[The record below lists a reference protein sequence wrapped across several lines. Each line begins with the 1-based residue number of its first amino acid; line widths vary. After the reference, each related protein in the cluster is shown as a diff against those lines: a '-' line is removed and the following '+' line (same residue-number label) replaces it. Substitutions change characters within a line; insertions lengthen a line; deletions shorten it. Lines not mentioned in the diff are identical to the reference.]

1 MKKIVILTD
10 HFPLGKGETFLKTEI
25 EYFKNW
31 DVSIFVLSEKENLK
45 SENLP
50 ENIKVF
56 VAPNLKNNVQKII
69 CFIKALFNVNLYKEI
84 CHMIENRKMNLS
96 NIKEAIYALYY
107 AEGREKKI
115 KEILLKSKYTK
126 DEKIIFY
133 SYWMYVQPIINIYLK
148 KYFMNS
154 TIVCRCHRYDLYEN
168 ENQNKYLPMRKF
180 ILKCVDYVFPI
191 SRDGEKYLKYRYP
204 EFDSKIEISRLGT
217 KDLGEKCT
225 EKKSKLFTIVSC
237 SNVIKVK
244 RLELIV
250 GALALLKD
258 IQVLWMHFGDG
269 DMFQTIKNQAK
280 EKLSSN
286 IQFEFKGYTDNQE
299 ILERYRSE
307 NIHLFINVSES
318 EGIPVSI
325 MEAMSFGIP
334 TIATDVGGTKEI
346 VKDGCNGKLL
356 NKDFSISDLTKLI
369 KYFYLMEEDDYQKY
383 RRNARNYWNKN
394 FNADTNYRNFIERLE
409 KL

>member
-31 DVSIFVLSEKENLK
+31 DVSIFVLNEKDDFKQN
-45 SENLP
+45 NLP
-50 ENIKVF
+50 KNIKVF
-56 VAPNLKNNVQKII
+56 LVPKTHMFQRIVCII
-69 CFIKALFNVNLYKEI
+69 KSLFTFKLYKEI
-84 CHMIENRKMNLS
+84 LYMIKKKKVNLN
-96 NIKEAIYALYY
+96 NIKAAVYALYY
-107 AEGREKKI
+107 AESRKKKI
-115 KEILLKSKYTK
+115 KGIILKYK
-126 DEKIIFY
+126 YKKNEKTILY
-133 SYWMYVQPIINIYLK
+133 SYWMYVQPLITIYLK
-148 KYFMNS
+148 PFFTKS
-154 TIVCRCHRYDLYEN
+154 TIICRCHGYDLYEN
-168 ENQNKYLPMRKF
+168 RNENNYLPMRKYIF
-180 ILKCVDYVFPI
+180 ENIDYVFPI
-191 SRDGEKYLKYRYP
+191 SKDGEKYLKYHYP
-204 EFDSKIEISRLGT
+204 EFDSKIEVSHLGT

-225 EKKSKLFTIVSC
+225 EKDSKLFTIVSC

-258 IQVLWMHFGDG
+258 VQVLWMHFGDG

-280 EKLSSN
+280 ERLSSN
-286 IQFEFKGYTDNQE
+286 IQFEFKGYMDNQE

-307 NIHLFINVSES
+307 NIHLFINVSAS

-356 NKDFSISDLTKLI
+356 NKGFSISELTKLI
-369 KYFYLMEEDDYQKY
+369 KYFYFMEEDDYQEY

-394 FNADTNYRNFIERLE
+394 FNADTNYRKFIERLE
-409 KL
+409 EI